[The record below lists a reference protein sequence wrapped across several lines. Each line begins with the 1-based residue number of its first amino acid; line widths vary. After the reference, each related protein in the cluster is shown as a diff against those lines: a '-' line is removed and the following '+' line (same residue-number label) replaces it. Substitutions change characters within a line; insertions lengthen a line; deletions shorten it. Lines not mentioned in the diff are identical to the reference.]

1 MATVLAADCGRVSN
15 PRHAKCVHIISE
27 LAVLARQRRLGRSDL
42 HRRLMAFLWRA
53 NADYLRSRSALSAK
67 TRGDCPH
74 RFGPPHWR
82 ISAVYRMDVDECDAG
97 CAVKSTSA
105 PRIVGAL
112 LPQLDSHKSSAV
124 SVLVLHQSRCDRHRH
139 F

>member
-1 MATVLAADCGRVSN
+1 MGGDRVNSVHGFALPQRCRQIATVLAADCGRVSN

-67 TRGDCPH
+67 TRGDCTH

-97 CAVKSTSA
+97 GSFGLNALA
-105 PRIVGAL
+105 PAL
-112 LPQLDSHKSSAV
+112 PSPL
-124 SVLVLHQSRCDRHRH
+124 
-139 F
+139 